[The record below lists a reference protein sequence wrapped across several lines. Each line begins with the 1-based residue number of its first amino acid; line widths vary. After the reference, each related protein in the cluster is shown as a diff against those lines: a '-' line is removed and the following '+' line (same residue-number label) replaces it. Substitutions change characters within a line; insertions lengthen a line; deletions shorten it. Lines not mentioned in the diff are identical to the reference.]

1 MRLFEYKDWSLNVR
15 EEVWGLSPF
24 KKILK
29 RDKSRNK
36 DTALKEML
44 FIYFYADIKSD
55 YLIIS
60 DVKERENEIKKDIE
74 LPENWKIDA
83 VIKEAIDFYESRSLT
98 VIGKLYKNAL
108 KATNDISEYL
118 TQTDVLL
125 RERDNNGKPVNDIN
139 KFTASIKLVKT
150 LMQDLK
156 AAEKEVLKEQQELE
170 GRMKGSKQMSVFE
183 EGLNI
188 DQ

>member
-1 MRLFEYKDWSLNVR
+1 MRLFEHKDWVLTVR

-60 DVKERENEIKKDIE
+60 DVKERENEIRKDIE

-108 KATNDISEYL
+108 KAANDISEYL
-118 TQTDVLL
+118 TMTDVLL
-125 RERDNNGKPVNDIN
+125 AERDMNGKPVNDIA
-139 KFTASIKLVKT
+139 KITGAITKVKHI
-150 LMQDLK
+150 MQDLK